1 MITVKGKQYTT
12 KEAIDILNNAGFKF
26 YRDGKGSH
34 RIYERNGA
42 KISIPAN
49 KKEINRMMFKRLCR
63 ENNIAFT

>member
-1 MITVKGKQYTT
+1 MKGKQYTT

-34 RIYERNGA
+34 RIYKRNGTI
-42 KISIPAN
+42 ISIPAN
-49 KKEINRMMFKRLCR
+49 KKEINRMMFQRLCR